1 MANGAGNSY
10 NRIPVELDLGDYLVT
25 ATSFH
30 GWETEQW
37 WKDLGDLLYGRPGW
51 YWHIANTGHAIE
63 LLWSFGALGSSLFVI
78 SVGHAPSYH
87 LYDHEADTELV
98 FDTID
103 TLRRWLDDNEQRHS
117 EYPQRLRNYA
127 ADSDWALLRSLP
139 FEVDVTFDGSVWIAT
154 FRQLPVAY
162 SSGSTLPQAVS
173 NAREAITD
181 AFDAPRTVA
190 KSVQVILRLDV
201 AASAAL

>member
-1 MANGAGNSY
+1 MADIGSNPY
-10 NRIPVELDLGDYLVT
+10 NNIPVELNLGDYVVT

-51 YWHIANTGHAIE
+51 YCHIADTGHAIE
-63 LLWSFGALGSSLFVI
+63 VLWSFGALGSSLFVI
-78 SVGHAPSYH
+78 SVEQAPAYH
-87 LYDHEADTELV
+87 LYDYEADTQMV
-98 FDTID
+98 FDNIGA
-103 TLRRWLDDNEQRHS
+103 LRQWLDENEQRHS
-117 EYPQRLRNYA
+117 EYPRRLRDYA

-139 FEVDVTFDGSVWIAT
+139 FKADITFDGSAWIAT
-154 FRQLPVAY
+154 FQQLPITY
-162 SSGSTLPQAVS
+162 SSGSTLGEAVS

-190 KSVQVILRLDV
+190 PNVQLVLRLDA